1 MTRTILDLVKE
12 RVVLLDGGMGT
23 ELIKHGFPQG
33 KCPESWNVEKPDL
46 VKKIHKNYTVELL
59 KIMRDATPSYP

>member
-23 ELIKHGFPQG
+23 ELIRHGFPQG
-33 KCPESWNVEKPDL
+33 ECPESCNE
-46 VKKIHKNYTVELL
+46 
-59 KIMRDATPSYP
+59 

>member
-23 ELIKHGFPQG
+23 ELIKQGFPQG
-33 KCPESWNVEKPDL
+33 ECPERS
-46 VKKIHKNYTVELL
+46 KKIIQSAPICNHDLQ
-59 KIMRDATPSYP
+59 S